1 MKNML
6 RLYNRFVLPAF
17 LSFFFLRAG
26 GSLSYILKKRKGQ
39 VTIEFLLMLSVVA
52 GMAIIGGIL
61 FHKKLLGGFFTVVG
75 MIIGGGSPT

>member
-1 MKNML
+1 M
-6 RLYNRFVLPAF
+6 
-17 LSFFFLRAG
+17 
-26 GSLSYILKKRKGQ
+26 SYILKKRKGQ